1 MVVTSKIARAVD
13 YYKVITELLEER
25 NSPYKAIIAYSGTA
39 EYYGKQVTEDEI
51 NGFPS
56 SQIEKTFRSDPY
68 RILIVAQ
75 KFQTGYDEPLL
86 HTMYVDTKLSD
97 IKAVQTLS
105 RLNRSHPDKKD
116 TFILDFVNDVS
127 VIKAAFDRYYKT
139 TILSGETDVNKL
151 NDLIDTM
158 ETIQVYTAE
167 DVDSFVSLCLNN
179 APREQLDPI
188 LDKCVEVY
196 NDLMVEDQIEF
207 KSSAKSFVRTYN
219 FLAAV
224 LPYGSSD
231 WEKLSIFLNQLIAK
245 LPSPQGGDFTEG
257 LLEDIDLEYYRTT
270 QMETVQI
277 VLEDE
282 NGEVN
287 PVPVSTDVGIDV
299 PEMDSLSAILQ
310 EFNDLFGDIEWSD
323 MDKVRKQIFDF
334 PDIVSQDKRYQNA
347 MKRSDRQNAKDESDR
362 ATYDAVIA
370 AMNTN
375 LEIYK
380 RFMDD
385 PHFAETLKNFI
396 FNRTYIPNETQSHN
410 KANDTRPNI

>member
-1 MVVTSKIARAVD
+1 MLYTEA
-13 YYKVITELLEER
+13 ITELLEER

-105 RLNRSHPDKKD
+105 SLNRSHPDKKD

-167 DVDSFVSLCLNN
+167 DVD
-179 APREQLDPI
+179 
-188 LDKCVEVY
+188 K
-196 NDLMVEDQIEF
+196 
-207 KSSAKSFVRTYN
+207 
-219 FLAAV
+219 
-224 LPYGSSD
+224 
-231 WEKLSIFLNQLIAK
+231 
-245 LPSPQGGDFTEG
+245 
-257 LLEDIDLEYYRTT
+257 
-270 QMETVQI
+270 
-277 VLEDE
+277 
-282 NGEVN
+282 
-287 PVPVSTDVGIDV
+287 
-299 PEMDSLSAILQ
+299 
-310 EFNDLFGDIEWSD
+310 
-323 MDKVRKQIFDF
+323 
-334 PDIVSQDKRYQNA
+334 
-347 MKRSDRQNAKDESDR
+347 
-362 ATYDAVIA
+362 
-370 AMNTN
+370 
-375 LEIYK
+375 
-380 RFMDD
+380 
-385 PHFAETLKNFI
+385 
-396 FNRTYIPNETQSHN
+396 
-410 KANDTRPNI
+410 